1 MVPATDAQ
9 ETSSDEGSTSK
20 HRHQEDSMSKSIA
33 VSIAA
38 GLVIGALAWIDP
50 VFIPLVLAG
59 PLVSGAVCAA
69 KSVGLRLLALAW
81 AIAGTS
87 MLVSDWIV
95 NREDVAFH
103 AVLTVVMVALA
114 AASWKLSRT
123 LTARRGASE
132 LQ

>member
-1 MVPATDAQ
+1 
-9 ETSSDEGSTSK
+9 
-20 HRHQEDSMSKSIA
+20 MSKSIV

-38 GLVIGALAWIDP
+38 GLAIGAVAWIDP
-50 VFIPLVLAG
+50 LFVPLVLAG

-69 KSVGLRLLALAW
+69 KAIGLRLLALAW
-81 AIAGTS
+81 AVAGAS

-103 AVLTVVMVALA
+103 AVVTVAMVALA

-132 LQ
+132 LA